1 MKFVNDQDFEK
12 LKGGLE
18 KRGLDN
24 VECVTH
30 LYFVKQSI
38 IVKIYLNPSNTKF
51 GKKKYVNL
59 VSFSWIIRFNR
70 FYLYIF
76 LVQKK
81 RLHSILHIFLMK
93 LALCF

>member
-18 KRGLDN
+18 KGGLDN

-51 GKKKYVNL
+51 GKKEICQL
-59 VSFSWIIRFNR
+59 G
-70 FYLYIF
+70 IF
-76 LVQKK
+76 LLDYKIQ
-81 RLHSILHIFLMK
+81 
-93 LALCF
+93 